1 MTTGLSLHARGLP
14 FPRAREGLRA
24 LMRIIGVAREVRRF
38 MDTLEQSLR
47 SLGASTGG
55 PALDGLEDRVWDRIR
70 AARADAMLER
80 RWRKGQMLAASFAL
94 VTGIAFGGA
103 EAAALLRTQQPA
115 AALTTTTLA
124 PSELL
129 EGRG

>member
-1 MTTGLSLHARGLP
+1 MTSAPGIGAP
-14 FPRAREGLRA
+14 VAPCPCMREGTPL
-24 LMRIIGVAREVRRF
+24 LTRIVKGVREVRRF
-38 MDTLEQSLR
+38 MDMLEQSLR
-47 SLGASTGG
+47 SLSASTGA
-55 PALDGLEDRVWDRIR
+55 PALDDLEDRVWSRIR
-70 AARADAMLER
+70 TASAEAVLER

-103 EAAALLRTQQPA
+103 QATALLRAQQPA

>member
-1 MTTGLSLHARGLP
+1 
-14 FPRAREGLRA
+14 
-24 LMRIIGVAREVRRF
+24 MRIQQGVREVRRF
-38 MDTLEQSLR
+38 MDMLEQSLR
-47 SLGASTGG
+47 SLGASTDA
-55 PALDGLEDRVWDRIR
+55 PALDGLEDSVWGRIR
-70 AARADAMLER
+70 SARADAVLER

-94 VTGIAFGGA
+94 VTGLAFGGA
-103 EAAALLRTQQPA
+103 EATALLRTQQTA

>member
-1 MTTGLSLHARGLP
+1 
-14 FPRAREGLRA
+14 
-24 LMRIIGVAREVRRF
+24 MRIIGVVREVRRF

-47 SLGASTGG
+47 SLRASTGE
-55 PALDGLEDRVWDRIR
+55 PVLDGLEDSVWSRIR
-70 AARADAMLER
+70 ATRADTMLES

-103 EAAALLRTQQPA
+103 EATALLRTEQPA

>member
-1 MTTGLSLHARGLP
+1 MTSSPAVYALGIAP
-14 FPRAREGLRA
+14 PRVHEGRPV
-24 LMRIIGVAREVRRF
+24 LMRIVKGVREVRRF
-38 MDTLEQSLR
+38 MDMLEQSLR
-47 SLGASTGG
+47 SLRVSTGA
-55 PALDGLEDRVWDRIR
+55 PALDGLEDNVWSRIR
-70 AARADAMLER
+70 AARADAVLER

-115 AALTTTTLA
+115 AALPTTTLA

>member
-1 MTTGLSLHARGLP
+1 
-14 FPRAREGLRA
+14 
-24 LMRIIGVAREVRRF
+24 MRIVKGVREVRRF
-38 MDTLEQSLR
+38 MDMLEQSLR
-47 SLGASTGG
+47 SLRVSTGA
-55 PALDGLEDRVWDRIR
+55 PALDGLEDNVWSRIR
-70 AARADAMLER
+70 AARADAVLER

-115 AALTTTTLA
+115 AALPTTTLA